1 MSSKTQSNKN
11 NLKVLKNKLT
21 NTGEKGGKS
30 VKLKNPDLNIQNIPK
45 PKLKKL
51 KRLNTL
57 KKQNDDLNEKLEKN
71 NELIKQEKEQTINEL
86 KQINLELE
94 NKEIEYKKIT
104 NENKNLFNK
113 LILIKEEVS
122 NQIKSVRF
130 KRIKD
135 EDYEDKS
142 EKIKLRIN
150 LHEEEIKN
158 LIQLIPQLEREKHF
172 FEKILERNNEETKYN
187 LLNDL
192 LIINDKNEKIEKEI
206 KNMKEEIKLHQKCK
220 KKLKQMEYEYNLLR
234 NDLDFEKKKIILNQ
248 SLSQSVLNN
257 NTISYY
263 DEESNEIK
271 VNSYK
276 NKNILSEENKYIPKR
291 ENSFLNPIRR
301 KFKLSLEAEERREKE
316 ELKVTLNPLWNEI
329 RNENNNYK
337 IFIKNK
343 PIKSFFMERLK
354 NNKVKSLFRDKE
366 FDIISKLVPEHC
378 LNNYSLKFDN
388 LENEKK
394 NIQNEYK
401 DTIEI
406 KRQIFKNN
414 NLKISN
420 STKQMN
426 KLNEDAKLINIEL
439 IKQKQEIKNL
449 NEKIK
454 IERKNIKDVKNIYN
468 IKEKENEKLKNYIF
482 EMQERIDKGELILKE
497 EENNN
502 EEEEG
507 KNEEDENEEQKTLKE
522 NLLNNND
529 ENNDEENENN
539 NEEDN
544 EHIEE
549 EKENHEEENENHEE
563 ENVYDEEEK
572 ENIDNDS
579 NA

>member
-1 MSSKTQSNKN
+1 MSSKTQPKNN

-30 VKLKNPDLNIQNIPK
+30 VKIKNPDLNIQNIPK

-158 LIQLIPQLEREKHF
+158 LIHLIPQLEREKHF

-206 KNMKEEIKLHQKCK
+206 KNMKEEIKVHQKCK

-234 NDLDFEKKKIILNQ
+234 NDLDFEKKKIK
-248 SLSQSVLNN
+248 S
-257 NTISYY
+257 
-263 DEESNEIK
+263 
-271 VNSYK
+271 
-276 NKNILSEENKYIPKR
+276 
-291 ENSFLNPIRR
+291 
-301 KFKLSLEAEERREKE
+301 
-316 ELKVTLNPLWNEI
+316 
-329 RNENNNYK
+329 
-337 IFIKNK
+337 IFISIS
-343 PIKSFFMERLK
+343 IK
-354 NNKVKSLFRDKE
+354 
-366 FDIISKLVPEHC
+366 
-378 LNNYSLKFDN
+378 
-388 LENEKK
+388 
-394 NIQNEYK
+394 
-401 DTIEI
+401 
-406 KRQIFKNN
+406 
-414 NLKISN
+414 
-420 STKQMN
+420 
-426 KLNEDAKLINIEL
+426 
-439 IKQKQEIKNL
+439 
-449 NEKIK
+449 
-454 IERKNIKDVKNIYN
+454 
-468 IKEKENEKLKNYIF
+468 
-482 EMQERIDKGELILKE
+482 
-497 EENNN
+497 
-502 EEEEG
+502 
-507 KNEEDENEEQKTLKE
+507 
-522 NLLNNND
+522 
-529 ENNDEENENN
+529 
-539 NEEDN
+539 
-544 EHIEE
+544 
-549 EKENHEEENENHEE
+549 
-563 ENVYDEEEK
+563 
-572 ENIDNDS
+572 
-579 NA
+579 